1 MNSQNYEGVASGSM
15 VIAEKK
21 IYPGNDGNQIE
32 DTQGD
37 FSKKNVVIELK
48 RNNNQDTIVSINNAL
63 EEKYLYS
70 AYYFDVVGEL
80 PKNTKVLVKIDATEI
95 DDITEYSLYYYNN
108 SYQFKEISYRYEDGK
123 IVFEVSDFDLGIA
136 LTRNSTTSMFVLLL
150 FGAFV
155 ILTMFITATI
165 AIKIYKFMRVK
176 AVVANSGLEQT
187 ITFAKKN
194 KNKKVNKII
203 KHLEKC
209 NEDCEIEQQSEQ
221 TEQQL

>member
-1 MNSQNYEGVASGSM
+1 M
-15 VIAEKK
+15 
-21 IYPGNDGNQIE
+21 
-32 DTQGD
+32 
-37 FSKKNVVIELK
+37 
-48 RNNNQDTIVSINNAL
+48 
-63 EEKYLYS
+63 YS

-203 KHLEKC
+203 KHLEKS

-221 TEQQL
+221 TEQQLEQSDIDENNNN